1 VTRDV
6 VLAPGLWMPSAAM
19 ALLAARLTRAG
30 YTPQLFAYR
39 GRSPL
44 DGNVVRFARFIR
56 ESLGAR
62 PAHFIGH
69 SLGGVLILEM
79 LNAHPDIPV
88 ASAVLLGSPVR
99 GCFSGRRLGSA
110 QVGRWMM
117 GACGE
122 VCQEREAR
130 WQRKAPLGV
139 VAGTLPLGLGRALG
153 PLPGTNDGVVRVEET
168 SVDGMTAQALVPT
181 GHSLLIVSGAVGG
194 LVERFLA
201 SGRFQ

>member
-6 VLAPGLWMPSAAM
+6 VLTHGIWMPSAVM
-19 ALLAARLTRAG
+19 GPLAIRLRRAG
-30 YTPQLFAYR
+30 YAPQLFGYR

-44 DGNVVRFARFIR
+44 DGNVTRLARFVR

-79 LNAHPDIPV
+79 LNTHPDIPV
-88 ASAVLLGSPVR
+88 ASVVLLGSPVR
-99 GCFSGRRLGSA
+99 GCFAGRRLGGA

-117 GACGE
+117 GASEE
-122 VCQEREAR
+122 VCAEREAR

-139 VAGTLPLGLGRALG
+139 IAGTLPIGLGRALG
-153 PLPGTNDGVVRVEET
+153 PLPGASDGVVCVEET
-168 SVDGMTAQALVPT
+168 CVAGMTAQVLVPT

>member
-1 VTRDV
+1 
-6 VLAPGLWMPSAAM
+6 MPSAVM
-19 ALLAARLTRAG
+19 GPLAIRLRRAG
-30 YTPQLFAYR
+30 YSPHLFGYR

-44 DGNVVRFARFIR
+44 DGNVTRLARFVR

-69 SLGGVLILEM
+69 SLGGVVILEM
-79 LNAHPDIPV
+79 LNTHPDIPV

-99 GCFSGRRLGSA
+99 GCFAGRRLGGA

-117 GACGE
+117 GASEEICA
-122 VCQEREAR
+122 EREAR

-139 VAGTLPLGLGRALG
+139 IAGTLPIGLGRAFG
-153 PLPGTNDGVVRVEET
+153 PLPSASDGVVCVEET
-168 SVDGMTAQALVPT
+168 RVDGMTAQVLVPT

-194 LVERFLA
+194 LVERFLDA
-201 SGRFQ
+201 GSFQ